1 MVRFA
6 RTGIIKRR
14 AAAPLVEG
22 EQELIS
28 RFPLRTR
35 RQAFVATMLA
45 AAIVLAVPSGARSQ
59 HVVAFVNGQ
68 PITILDVEHRSK
80 FILLSTKKLP
90 TRKEVLDSLI
100 DEILEVT
107 EAKRYSV
114 EVPDSE
120 VEKSYAAVAT
130 RMGVDAPRLTQILAS
145 GGASADTLKRR
156 LRAQIAWTNL
166 VRGRYKASL
175 EIRDKRCRGAAGAA
189 QARRKK
195 TTSDT
200 NTSCGPSFSLCR
212 AVRPMPLMRPA
223 NTTPMP
229 CARVFRTA
237 TTAFRLRALCTE
249 VAVRDQVSKY
259 SADLPQQLRDILDST
274 GVGHLTPPETT
285 AEGVQMFAVCAK
297 KETKSDT
304 PGMKEIRDQMFQ
316 QKFGAQA
323 KRYLERFAARGDDR
337 IQIGRRQVA
346 EQKRNRAALGI
357 DARRARRDRPRPCPC
372 GLASTRRTRRS
383 AHSTSSPT
391 RIFSAGAP
399 IGSASTFRSPR

>member
-114 EVPDSE
+114 EVPDLE

-156 LRAQIAWTNL
+156 LRAQVAWTNL
-166 VRGRYKASL
+166 VRGRFRASL
-175 EIRDKRCRGAAGAA
+175 EIRDKDVEA
-189 QARRKK
+189 QLELHKSAEK
-195 TTSDT
+195 DDV
-200 NTSCGPSFSLCR
+200 GYEYI
-212 AVRPMPLMRPA
+212 MRPVVLIVPRGSPA
-223 NTTPMP
+223 GHSCYVNWILKCIQNP
-229 CARVFRTA
+229 
-237 TTAFRLRALCTE
+237 FRL
-249 VAVRDQVSKY
+249 
-259 SADLPQQLRDILDST
+259 I
-274 GVGHLTPPETT
+274 
-285 AEGVQMFAVCAK
+285 
-297 KETKSDT
+297 
-304 PGMKEIRDQMFQ
+304 
-316 QKFGAQA
+316 
-323 KRYLERFAARGDDR
+323 
-337 IQIGRRQVA
+337 
-346 EQKRNRAALGI
+346 
-357 DARRARRDRPRPCPC
+357 
-372 GLASTRRTRRS
+372 
-383 AHSTSSPT
+383 
-391 RIFSAGAP
+391 
-399 IGSASTFRSPR
+399 